1 MNLLRIYCPLREAPP
16 LCQWALLNDN
26 GKSAVGES
34 PLTGLPRRADRIQLI
49 IPAPEV
55 LITRARLPVTA
66 RRAAGSVLA
75 FAIEERT
82 ASEPDA
88 NQVTWLGTV
97 ADEDVLAV
105 LDRQGLDRWRKS
117 LEKVGIRS
125 YEVHS
130 EMLLLPWAADEW
142 SVAWNGHEGF
152 VRTGK
157 LEASATDSGDRESPP
172 LSLRLLL
179 ERAETK
185 GSRPRSLALYTTAAD
200 ALPEVEAWGNSL
212 GVPIRL
218 AGPWDWREA
227 ASDEGISL
235 VRESPRWRGLPVVA
249 SQFRVAAWIAGIA
262 LAIHAIALVVDWT
275 LLAGEQRSLR
285 RQMDTRFRAAFPD
298 AVAVVDPLL
307 QMRRKL
313 AEARHAAGQPD
324 VGDFLPM
331 IEKVVSDMKDLPA
344 GSVRIVSYE
353 GGRMTL
359 EVMAMDEPAINR
371 IVTRLRQAGLS
382 ADSSS
387 SSAGAGRGNAV
398 ITVRAS

>member
-1 MNLLRIYCPLREAPP
+1 MNLLRVYCPLRASPP
-16 LCQWALLNDN
+16 QCQWALLNDN
-26 GKSAVGES
+26 GKSTAGES
-34 PLTGLPRRADRIQLI
+34 PLSGLPRRADRIQLI

-55 LITRARLPVTA
+55 LITRARLPAAA

-82 ASEPDA
+82 VSEPDA
-88 NQVTWLGTV
+88 NQVSWLGTV
-97 ADEDVLAV
+97 AEDDVLAV
-105 LDRQGLDRWRKS
+105 LDRPGLDRWRS
-117 LEKVGIRS
+117 ALEKVGIRS

-130 EMLLLPWAADEW
+130 EMLLLPWAAGEW
-142 SVAWNGHEGF
+142 SVAWNGQEGF

-157 LEASATDSGDRESPP
+157 LEAAATDSGDRASPP
-172 LSLRLLL
+172 LSLRLML
-179 ERAETK
+179 ERAETN
-185 GSRPRSLALYTTAAD
+185 GNRPRSLALYTTADD
-200 ALPEVEAWGNSL
+200 ALPELEAWQDSL

-218 AGPWDWREA
+218 AGPWDWRDA
-227 ASDEGISL
+227 ASGEGISL
-235 VRESPRWRGLPVVA
+235 TQESPRWRGLPVVA
-249 SQFRVAAWIAGIA
+249 SQLRVAAWIAGFA
-262 LAIHAIALVVDWT
+262 LAVHAVALAVDWS

-285 RQMDTRFRAAFPD
+285 RQMDSRFRAAFPD

-331 IEKVVSDMKDLPA
+331 IEKVVSEMKDLPMGA
-344 GSVRIVSYE
+344 VRIVSYE
-353 GGRMTL
+353 SGRMTL
-359 EVMAMDEPAINR
+359 EVLALDEPTINR

-387 SSAGAGRGNAV
+387 SSTGAGRAV
-398 ITVRAS
+398 ITVRVS

>member
-1 MNLLRIYCPLREAPP
+1 MNLLRVYCPLRASPP
-16 LCQWALLNDN
+16 QCQWALLNDN
-26 GKSAVGES
+26 GKSTAGES
-34 PLTGLPRRADRIQLI
+34 PLSGLPRRADRMQLI

-55 LITRARLPVTA
+55 LITRARLPAAA

-82 ASEPDA
+82 VSEPDA
-88 NQVTWLGTV
+88 NQVSWLGTV
-97 ADEDVLAV
+97 AEDDVLAV
-105 LDRQGLDRWRKS
+105 LDRQGLERWRNA
-117 LEKVGIRS
+117 LDKVGIRS

-130 EMLLLPWAADEW
+130 ELLLLPWAAGEW
-142 SVAWNGHEGF
+142 SVAWNGQEGF

-157 LEASATDSGDRESPP
+157 LEAAATDSGDRESPP
-172 LSLRLLL
+172 LSLRLML
-179 ERAETK
+179 ERAETN
-185 GSRPRSLALYTTAAD
+185 GNRPRSLALYTTADD
-200 ALPEVEAWGNSL
+200 ALPEVEAWQNSL

-218 AGPWDWREA
+218 AGPWDWRDA
-227 ASDEGISL
+227 APGEGIPL
-235 VRESPRWRGLPVVA
+235 AQESPRWRGLPVVA
-249 SQFRVAAWIAGIA
+249 SQLRAAAWIAGFA
-262 LAIHAIALVVDWT
+262 LAVHAVALVVDWS

-285 RQMDTRFRAAFPD
+285 RQMDSQFRAAFPD

-331 IEKVVSDMKDLPA
+331 IEKVVSEMKDLPM
-344 GSVRIVSYE
+344 GTVRIVSYE
-353 GGRMTL
+353 SGRMTL
-359 EVMAMDEPAINR
+359 EVLALDEPTINR

-387 SSAGAGRGNAV
+387 ASTGAGRGNAV

>member
-1 MNLLRIYCPLREAPP
+1 
-16 LCQWALLNDN
+16 
-26 GKSAVGES
+26 V
-34 PLTGLPRRADRIQLI
+34 QLI
-49 IPAPEV
+49 IPAADV
-55 LITRARLPVTA
+55 LITHARLPAGA

-75 FAIEERT
+75 FAVEERT
-82 ASEPDA
+82 VSEPDA
-88 NQVTWLGTV
+88 NHVSWLGTV
-97 ADEDVLAV
+97 ADGDVLAV
-105 LDRQGLDRWRKS
+105 LDRPGLQRWRNA
-117 LEKVGIRS
+117 LDKVGIRS

-130 EMLLLPWAADEW
+130 EMLLLPWAAGEW
-142 SVAWNGHEGF
+142 SVAWNGQEGF

-157 LEASATDSGDRESPP
+157 LEAAATDAGDRESPP
-172 LSLRLLL
+172 LSLRLML
-179 ERAETK
+179 ERAETNAN
-185 GSRPRSLALYTTAAD
+185 RPRSLALYTTGAD
-200 ALPEVEAWGNSL
+200 ALPEVEAWQDSL

-227 ASDEGISL
+227 ASGEGISL
-235 VRESPRWRGLPVVA
+235 AQESPRWRGLPVVA
-249 SQFRVAAWIAGIA
+249 SQLRGAAWIAGLA
-262 LAIHAIALVVDWT
+262 LAVHAVALVVDWT

-285 RQMDTRFRAAFPD
+285 RQMESQFRAAFPD

-331 IEKVVSDMKDLPA
+331 IEKVVSEMKDLPMGA
-344 GSVRIVSYE
+344 VRIVSYE
-353 GGRMTL
+353 SGRMTL
-359 EVMAMDEPAINR
+359 EVRALDEPSVIR

-387 SSAGAGRGNAV
+387 SAAGSGRGNAV